1 MESDDT
7 TASYFVLD
15 SPPLTQVY
23 IHTQA
28 NRSDQFQLSMDD
40 TLWKNQPVCLLAYLF
55 PWCFVAYTRYLV
67 ISTDMTQYKCF
78 QGYMDNQFC
87 RSGELGE
94 KSCPYSCLCLE
105 VTCCLGPSMSS
116 TRSTIMDQLDLRPD
130 PYDNRIIRFN
140 NCLMCCSCLCDVM
153 SIFCSGF
160 RHCSRIIHGVSAL
173 VAYCTIGCM
182 VSQVYNE
189 VMYRQ
194 LRGDDIDYRTLPD
207 EEESGPYFPFHS
219 YTTHYSG
226 HIIPISSSID
236 KCSAPFIKVVD
247 DHEDSETKIHEL

>member
-1 MESDDT
+1 
-7 TASYFVLD
+7 
-15 SPPLTQVY
+15 
-23 IHTQA
+23 
-28 NRSDQFQLSMDD
+28 
-40 TLWKNQPVCLLAYLF
+40 
-55 PWCFVAYTRYLV
+55 
-67 ISTDMTQYKCF
+67 
-78 QGYMDNQFC
+78 
-87 RSGELGE
+87 
-94 KSCPYSCLCLE
+94 
-105 VTCCLGPSMSS
+105 
-116 TRSTIMDQLDLRPD
+116 
-130 PYDNRIIRFN
+130 
-140 NCLMCCSCLCDVM
+140 
-153 SIFCSGF
+153 
-160 RHCSRIIHGVSAL
+160 
-173 VAYCTIGCM
+173 M

>member
-1 MESDDT
+1 
-7 TASYFVLD
+7 
-15 SPPLTQVY
+15 
-23 IHTQA
+23 
-28 NRSDQFQLSMDD
+28 MDD
-40 TLWKNQPVCLLAYLF
+40 TLWKNQPVCFLAYLF
-55 PWCFVAYTRYLV
+55 PWCYVAYTRYLV
-67 ISTDMTQYKCF
+67 LSSDMTQYKCC
-78 QGYMDNQFC
+78 QGYVDNQCC

-116 TRSTIMDQLDLRPD
+116 TRLTIMDQLDLRPD

-160 RHCSRIIHGVSAL
+160 RHCNTIIHGASTL

-189 VMYRQ
+189 VMYRRQ
-194 LRGDDIDYRTLPD
+194 QQRGDGIDYMTLPD
-207 EEESGPYFPFHS
+207 EEAGGPYFPFHS
-219 YTTHYSG
+219 HTTHYSAQ
-226 HIIPISSSID
+226 IIPISSIID
-236 KCSAPFIKVVD
+236 KNSVPYLEATAVVAA
-247 DHEDSETKIHEL
+247 EEESETKIYEL